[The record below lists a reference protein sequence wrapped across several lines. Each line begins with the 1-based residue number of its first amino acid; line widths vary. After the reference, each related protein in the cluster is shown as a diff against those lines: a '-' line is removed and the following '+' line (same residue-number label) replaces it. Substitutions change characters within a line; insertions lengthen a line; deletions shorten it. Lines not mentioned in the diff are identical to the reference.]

1 MQPLYRLRSWLG
13 GTLVTLGQRLA
24 DPPPALPASQALP
37 PSSAAAA
44 ASAQASPPPEAS
56 TAPQRHPALQA
67 PAPQAPDT
75 VSAEPAE
82 PLPPGVSPGRPS
94 HAQIAV
100 FSPASREPLSVEAA
114 VLGRSMALLKREA
127 ADSIAALGAAHALVT
142 SARLAQVQHLRE
154 LVERGEENAEL
165 LTTLAA
171 DYQGWQNDQVRL
183 FDAMALVLRMGVPM
197 VTALEVIEPQLHD
210 QARAHLASLSAE
222 YQRGLLMEQFR
233 DSPLNS

>member
-1 MQPLYRLRSWLG
+1 MQPLHRLRSWLG

-56 TAPQRHPALQA
+56 TTAERHPAV
-67 PAPQAPDT
+67 QAPDT

-100 FSPASREPLSVEAA
+100 FSPASREPLSVEEA